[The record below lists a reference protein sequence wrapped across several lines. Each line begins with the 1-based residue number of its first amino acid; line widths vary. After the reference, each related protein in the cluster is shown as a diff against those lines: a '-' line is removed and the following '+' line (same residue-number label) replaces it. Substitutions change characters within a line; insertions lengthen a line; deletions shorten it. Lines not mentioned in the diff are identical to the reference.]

1 VTSASSL
8 PPNNPPSGSAGT
20 PGSAQPRS
28 SDKPLRLAR
37 PDGRNTPGRVIV
49 DDDARLFNRD
59 VSWLEFNRRVL
70 AQASDHRTPL
80 LERVKF
86 LAIFTTNL
94 DEFFMKRVGLLKRWA
109 QMGAAFPASPDG
121 LSPRQQLA
129 AIRGMVINLQAQQV
143 ALYRNEILPAL
154 AAEDIHVLRLRDL
167 SPRDQA
173 AVYEWYRT
181 HVFASLTPLSVD
193 PSHRFPFISNLSD
206 NLGIMV
212 RPPAAVKNVPGLD
225 PDELQFARVKIPPAM
240 KRFVAVPG
248 YGKNSRRVHRFVYLH
263 DVIRQHLDELFPG
276 VDIRER
282 AVFRVTRSAGVQRDE
297 IEGDNLL
304 ESVEL
309 DLKQRRFARVVRL
322 EIEPDV
328 SSDLSNYLLD
338 KLSLDT
344 QDMYEHPADEY
355 DSLFEIYDIDRPDLK
370 EPRWRPVTPRR
381 LTDPKANI
389 FAAIR
394 KQDILVHHPYES
406 FNDSV
411 VRFISSAAVDPDV
424 VTIKQTLYRTSPDSP
439 FVQSM
444 IRAAEAGKQVACLV
458 ELRARFDED
467 KNVRFARMLE
477 KAGVHVA
484 YGVMGLKTHCKVALV
499 VRREPRGLRS
509 YAHIGTGNYNPKTAG
524 LYTDLGLLTCDPDI
538 TADAVT
544 LFNSLTGVAV
554 PQEYE
559 HLLVAPFNMRDR
571 FVSMIEREIAHA
583 KAGRPARIIAKI
595 NSMEDRDVTEKL
607 YEASRAGVQVDLIVR
622 GFCCLRPGVPGLSEN
637 IRVVSV
643 VGRFLEHSRVFHFSA
658 GQEDPLDGEWYI
670 GSADWMY
677 RNLSNRVECAV
688 PVRDTDARRRLLQL
702 FEVMLADHRHAWDL
716 GRDGYYTPRTIL
728 EDAPTDSPERLGTF
742 TSLMRDI
749 SKPAR

>member
-1 VTSASSL
+1 MSAAT
-8 PPNNPPSGSAGT
+8 PNPPDPSKN
-20 PGSAQPRS
+20 PRGL
-28 SDKPLRLAR
+28 KLAR
-37 PDGRNTPGRVIV
+37 GNGDGKPHGAGGGARPAVEE
-49 DDDARLFNRD
+49 DAKFFNRD

-70 AQASDHRTPL
+70 AQAADERTPL

-94 DEFFMKRVGLLKRWA
+94 DEFFMKRVGLVKRWA
-109 QMGAAFPASPDG
+109 HLNATPHTADG

-129 AIRGMVINLQAQQV
+129 AIRGLVTNLQSQLV
-143 ALYRNEILPAL
+143 ALYRNSLLPAL
-154 AAEDIHVLRLRDL
+154 AAEDIHILRFDDLPARD
-167 SPRDQA
+167 RE
-173 AVYEWYRT
+173 AVYEWYRA
-181 HVFASLTPLSVD
+181 HVFAALTPLSVD
-193 PSHRFPFISNLSD
+193 PGHRFPFISNLSD
-206 NLGIMV
+206 NLGLLV
-212 RPPAAVKNVPGLD
+212 KPPSARRGPGAAAD

-240 KRFVAVPG
+240 KRFVAVPTATKG
-248 YGKNSRRVHRFVYLH
+248 GRRVQRFVYMH
-263 DVIRQHLDELFPG
+263 DIIRHYLDELFPG

-282 AVFRVTRSAGVQRDE
+282 AVFRVTRSAGIQRDE
-297 IEGDNLL
+297 IEGENLL

-309 DLKQRRFARVVRL
+309 DIKQRRFARAVRL
-322 EIEPDV
+322 EIEPDA
-328 SSDLSNYLLD
+328 SPELSRYLLD
-338 KLSLDT
+338 KLSLDA

-355 DSLFEIYDIDRPDLK
+355 DSLFEIYDVDRPDLK

-381 LTDPKANI
+381 LADPKANI
-389 FAAIR
+389 FATIR
-394 KQDILVHHPYES
+394 KQDVLVHHPYES

-411 VRFISSAAVDPDV
+411 VRFIAAAAADPDV

-439 FVQSM
+439 FIQSM

-524 LYTDLGLLTCDPDI
+524 LYTDFGILTCDPEI

-544 LFNSLTGVAV
+544 LFNFLTGVAV

-571 FVSMIEREIAHA
+571 FYQMIDREILHA
-583 KAGRPARIIAKI
+583 RAGRPARILAKI

-607 YEASRAGVQVDLIVR
+607 YAASQAGVQIDLIVR

-637 IRVVSV
+637 IRVMSV
-643 VGRFLEHSRVFHFSA
+643 VGRFLEHARVFHFSA
-658 GQEDPLDGEWYI
+658 GQEDPLDGEWYL

-677 RNLSNRVECAV
+677 RNLSNRVECAA
-688 PVRDTDARRRLLQL
+688 PVRDVEARKRLLTM
-702 FEVMLADHRHAWDL
+702 FEVMMADHRHAWDL
-716 GRDGYYTPRTIL
+716 DRFGGYTPRVIL
-728 EDAPTDSPERLGTF
+728 DDAPADSPERIGTF
-742 TSLMRDI
+742 AAMMREAG
-749 SKPAR
+749 K

>member
-1 VTSASSL
+1 MTSASST
-8 PPNNPPSGSAGT
+8 PPNTPPHQPNHPQHA
-20 PGSAQPRS
+20 PGRPEDPKA
-28 SDKPLRLAR
+28 LRLAR
-37 PDGRNTPGRVIV
+37 PDAKHNHGSRLIV
-49 DDDARLFNRD
+49 EDDARYFNRD

-70 AQASDHRTPL
+70 AQASDPRTPL

-109 QMGAAFPASPDG
+109 QMGGSAPQSPDG

-129 AIRGMVINLQAQQV
+129 AIRGMVTNLQAQQV

-154 AAEDIHVLRLRDL
+154 AAQDIHVLRLGDL
-167 SPRDQA
+167 PPRDQS
-173 AVYEWYRT
+173 AVYDWYRT
-181 HVFASLTPLSVD
+181 HVFASLTPLGVD

-212 RPPAAVKNVPGLD
+212 RPPAALVRTSGIID
-225 PDELQFARVKIPPAM
+225 ADELQFARVKIPPAM
-240 KRFVAVPG
+240 KRFVAVPST
-248 YGKNSRRVHRFVYLH
+248 GKGSRKIHRFVYLH
-263 DVIRQHLDELFPG
+263 DVIRHHLDELFPG

-322 EIEPDV
+322 EVEPDV
-328 SSDLSNYLLD
+328 STDLTQYLLD

-355 DSLFEIYDIDRPDLK
+355 DSLFELYDIDRPDLK
-370 EPRWRPVTPRR
+370 DPRWRPVTPRR
-381 LTDPKANI
+381 LTDPKASI

-411 VRFISSAAVDPDV
+411 VRFIASAAADPDV

-524 LYTDLGLLTCDPDI
+524 LYTDLGILTCDPDI

-554 PQEYE
+554 PQEYD
-559 HLLVAPFNMRDR
+559 HLLVAPFNMRAK
-571 FVSMIEREIAHA
+571 FLAMIDREIAHA

-595 NSMEDRDVTEKL
+595 NSMEDREVTDKL
-607 YEASRAGVQVDLIVR
+607 YDASRAGVQIDLIVR

-637 IRVVSV
+637 IRVVSI

-658 GQEDPLDGEWYI
+658 GRQDPLDGDWLI

-688 PVRDTDARRRLLQL
+688 PIRDTDARRKLLNM

-716 GRDGYYTPRTIL
+716 GRDGFYAPRSIL
-728 EDAPTDSPERLGTF
+728 DDAPPDSPERLGTF
-742 TSLMRDI
+742 ATLMREA
-749 SKPAR
+749 ARP